1 MLPEGKITRMELRA
15 YLNLLSQDEQAAFA
29 ARIGSSIGY
38 LRKAISIGQELGPDL
53 ALAIERETNGA
64 VTVAELRPAFAESLK
79 AAGYVKLVDER
90 KAA

>member
-1 MLPEGKITRMELRA
+1 MRMELRA
-15 YLNLLSQDEQAAFA
+15 YLNLLSQSEQSAFA
-29 ARIGSSIGY
+29 DSIGSSIGY
-38 LRKAISIGQELGPDL
+38 LRKAISVGQEPGPDL

-79 AAGYVKLVDER
+79 AAGYVKLNNK